1 MVNNVEKTDVEK
13 ITFLGKGFGESF
25 ILHKSDWGKQVAEN
39 VEYMEANDKIT
50 ANSPKAWG
58 PRFLAIRLKVKRA
71 NTLPNILDKAIKLVP
86 LINFFIMNIR
96 WNVLV

>member
-39 VEYMEANDKIT
+39 VEYMET
-50 ANSPKAWG
+50 
-58 PRFLAIRLKVKRA
+58 KR
-71 NTLPNILDKAIKLVP
+71 TRMGHILDP
-86 LINFFIMNIR
+86 LADENEGKS
-96 WNVLV
+96 